1 MDNLPKTREEGVE
14 PDGLNAIKIA
24 IVGLISVF
32 ITVATVLFT
41 IALFGYFEHRQTV
54 EKVEQAPYAEQLR
67 MIAEQESRISQFAP
81 PAADGGFYTI
91 PIERAKELVL
101 KEVQSA
107 QAKAE
112 KTN

>member
-14 PDGLNAIKIA
+14 PDGLNALKIA
-24 IVGLISVF
+24 IAGLISVF
-32 ITVATVLFT
+32 LTIATVLLT
-41 IALFGYFEHRQTV
+41 VAIFGYFEHLQTV
-54 EKVEQAPYAEQLR
+54 EKVEKAPYAEQLR

-81 PAADGGFYTI
+81 PAAAGGFYTI

-101 KEVQSA
+101 REVQTA

-112 KTN
+112 ETN